1 MKQKF
6 TIPTEL
12 NHIKLDALIELSKY
26 KDKGERVIALKTL
39 ELMCEIP
46 KELAMTMSMEDVDYI
61 LSEVDKVLTGSNED
75 IRTFEMDG
83 KRYGR
88 IPNILKASF
97 GEYVSMDAFITPAFE
112 GEIKHDDAFQFLST
126 IYRPIVDEV
135 KGLYRI
141 EPYTEEYIDREMW
154 KTFKEHCPSD
164 VYVSSV
170 AFFLKLR
177 LESLI
182 TTRQYLREQEATPTV
197 PALDLD
203 KIGVGM
209 DQLITSQRETYLNMT
224 QSPRCLFKLPSLNSD
239 TKLTAEQ

>member
-26 KDKGERVIALKTL
+26 KGKGERVEKLKTL
-39 ELMCEIP
+39 ELMCGVPE
-46 KELAMTMSMEDVDYI
+46 KLALTMTMGDIDSICID
-61 LSEVDKVLTGSNED
+61 VDKVLKAETRD
-75 IRTFEMDG
+75 IRTFEMNG

-112 GEIKHDDAFQFLST
+112 GEIKHEDAFQFLST

-135 KGLYRI
+135 EGLYSI

-154 KTFKEHCPSD
+154 KEFKKHCPSD
-164 VYVSSV
+164 VYVASV

-177 LESLI
+177 LESLKA
-182 TTRQYLREQEATPTV
+182 TLQYLKDQEMTLTEQEP
-197 PALDLD
+197 DLA
-203 KIGVGM
+203 KTMGGM
-209 DQLITSQRETYLNMT
+209 VQLITSQEEIYLNMKM
-224 QSPRCLFKLPSLNSD
+224 SMRYLFKLTSPNWA
-239 TKLTAEQ
+239 TMQTAGN